1 MSDFERT
8 IGRRVATGQGM
19 VLMGVLV
26 VALASVPAWAAPQ
39 VSSPQPARNQIEDLV
54 VCYALGT
61 DAIGRAVDAIGDQPL
76 DSTVN
81 ISGANFSEGFAEGL
95 ALYRE
100 CFADGFSFTLE
111 FDGVPALTVPDPSTA
126 TASTDAALQW
136 ANFVNNAFRAP
147 GYSNTQHHMGTIRSS
162 AHGNTGTAQ
171 SYLIATHSYGPT
183 SARTGV
189 NVVGGTYRDE
199 VVRVR
204 GRWLIQQRT
213 LNITSSVNVPDNL

>member
-1 MSDFERT
+1 MSDLERT